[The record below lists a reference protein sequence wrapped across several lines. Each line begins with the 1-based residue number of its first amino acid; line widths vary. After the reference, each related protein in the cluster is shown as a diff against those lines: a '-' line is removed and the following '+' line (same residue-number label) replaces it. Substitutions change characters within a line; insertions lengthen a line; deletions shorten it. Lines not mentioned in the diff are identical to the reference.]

1 MEATQSH
8 AVEKNC
14 LINMLKGLIFN
25 MHNIKYFINV
35 QYIVCYYH
43 SSLLENLLISL
54 KASMNLYILF

>member
-25 MHNIKYFINV
+25 IHNIKYFINV
-35 QYIVCYYH
+35 QYFVCYYY
-43 SSLLENLLISL
+43 SYERFES
-54 KASMNLYILF
+54 